1 MVHNAY
7 QYTGCGARSTSEDCL
22 QVNSVQIHHGNP
34 AAKGR
39 LTGFWTQ
46 ITCLCSAG
54 SRTSWVCLNIVY
66 FFFFGLLWF
75 STSYLPFGGVIWW
88 YPPFSDKSR
97 TFSSIFL
104 DPVGK
109 HLNILGQYLNWL
121 ETNVLEPTCTTGPRG
136 LFHTTGWSR
145 NHRTQGLEIPEVV
158 VFFAGMVP
166 QAANCRG
173 FWMVRDACEPF
184 VYAEC
189 IWYRLCTH
197 KHYIYI
203 EVQNV
208 DKYVN
213 IHVLCISSDVL
224 TDSESAIWAH
234 EIQ

>member
-1 MVHNAY
+1 MWGTIYLRRLPPGEQCSNPSRESRSEGTTNRVLNTDHVFMFSRFKNQLGMSEHSVHF
-7 QYTGCGARSTSEDCL
+7 
-22 QVNSVQIHHGNP
+22 V
-34 AAKGR
+34 
-39 LTGFWTQ
+39 
-46 ITCLCSAG
+46 
-54 SRTSWVCLNIVY
+54 
-66 FFFFGLLWF
+66 FGLLWF

-197 KHYIYI
+197 KHYIYRGA
-203 EVQNV
+203 E
-208 DKYVN
+208 
-213 IHVLCISSDVL
+213 CR
-224 TDSESAIWAH
+224 
-234 EIQ
+234 